1 MDRLYGDDLISGP
14 IDEHLIPTSDHLPTA
29 NAGFDTIQQDDM
41 KQVMQMFSMLTEFG
55 KWKSDRKMMGKTKS
69 VTAQVRYYLGDA
81 TFPIDHTDRSEQG
94 RFGHW
99 RRNDYLW
106 AAKA

>member
-1 MDRLYGDDLISGP
+1 
-14 IDEHLIPTSDHLPTA
+14 
-29 NAGFDTIQQDDM
+29 M